1 MRIRI
6 AGRGA
11 QGEKRAMP
19 DTILVEALELSSFIG
34 VPDDE
39 RSAAQR
45 LTVSLVLEP
54 IRDFPALEDR
64 IENTVDYFALT
75 EFVKAFSLARPR
87 RLIETLAE
95 EIAAE
100 LLARFPLRAVE
111 IELRKFIL
119 PHTQF
124 VAIRIRRERAS

>member
-1 MRIRI
+1 
-6 AGRGA
+6 
-11 QGEKRAMP
+11 MP
-19 DTILVEALELSSFIG
+19 DLILIEALELSAFIG

-39 RSAAQR
+39 RAAAQR
-45 LTVSLVLEP
+45 LTANLVLEP
-54 IRDFPALEDR
+54 IRDFTALGDD
-64 IENTVDYFALT
+64 IGNTVDYFAVCEATKVL
-75 EFVKAFSLARPR
+75 SLARPR

-119 PHTQF
+119 PDTRF
-124 VAIRIRRERAS
+124 VAVRIQRSRRPASEAPS